1 MALFDFKFDKFKL
14 FDMIGYKP
22 HSGQMEIHHDTS
34 RYKIGRCGRRFGKTV
49 LQPCDKIDKV
59 LTPGTKGWIMAPDY
73 ETGERSFRIF
83 WDIIFGGSLF
93 PDSQIKK
100 LVYKC
105 PKKVYNA
112 TQGQMHLSIIWKHD
126 KAILNPQL
134 DINPSPSEI
143 IVKSANSPAGNVGE
157 ELDWL
162 IMEEVGKMQNSM
174 AMWERLLRMCITS
187 RYGDVVM
194 FSTAYGGVSDL
205 FDYMFDMGMNP
216 RNTEYK
222 SWQFSTL
229 TNPYWSKEPEKE
241 LADLKKMSP
250 EAYAEQVL
258 GERVNYAGRFYKE
271 YNADKNLANIEFD
284 PDSITYR
291 SWDFGY
297 RHPALG
303 WFQINKKDQVC
314 WLYTFIGAN
323 LDDVD
328 FVLIGKYLS
337 GQCQWNKLPM
347 STREIIRRENLV
359 PFIPV
364 NKNLIFEDMCD
375 AAGTQEK
382 SSAGSAINI
391 MKAHKIYPKYIAE
404 KTKNTEIEPESIT
417 IARNLLKIRP
427 DGNPSLLIDFNNY
440 LAKEMF
446 QFLSFEEKRDGSTTH
461 KFVRDGWYEHVA
473 DVLKYFCLNQMK
485 WILYSNKRNTKI
497 RTINYVRGN

>member
-1 MALFDFKFDKFKL
+1 MAALDYKFDKFKL
-14 FDMIGYKP
+14 FDIIGYKP
-22 HSGQMEIHHDTS
+22 HSGQEVVHKSIA
-34 RYKIGRCGRRFGKTV
+34 RYKIGREGRRAGKTV
-49 LQPCDKIDKV
+49 MQPCDKIDKV
-59 LTPGTKGWIMAPDY
+59 LTPGTRGWIMAPDY

-83 WDIIFGGSLF
+83 NDIIFGGSLF
-93 PDSQIKK
+93 PNSQIKK
-100 LVYKC
+100 FIHKS
-105 PKKVYNA
+105 KKQYNP
-112 TQGQMHLSIIWKHD
+112 TQGQMRLEIIWKHD
-126 KAILNPQL
+126 PAILYPKL
-134 DINPSPSEI
+134 DISPLPSEI

-162 IMEEVGKMQNSM
+162 IMEEAGRIVNSLSL
-174 AMWERLLRMCITS
+174 WERLLRLCLTS
-187 RYGDVVM
+187 RYGDMIM
-194 FSTAYGGVSDL
+194 FSTSYGGMSDL

-229 TNPYWSKEPEKE
+229 INPYWSKEPEKE
-241 LADLKKMSP
+241 LADLQKLSP

-258 GERVNYAGRFYKE
+258 GEKVNYAGRFYKE
-271 YNADKNLANIEFD
+271 YNADKHLANIDFD
-284 PDSITYR
+284 PNAITYR

-297 RHPALG
+297 RHPAIG
-303 WFQINKKDQVC
+303 WFHINKKDQVC

-382 SSAGSAINI
+382 SSAGSAIKI
-391 MKAHKIYPKYIAE
+391 MKAHGIFPKYTAE

-417 IARNLLKIRP
+417 IARNLLKTRA
-427 DGNPSLLIDFNNY
+427 DGNVSFLIDFNNY
-440 LAKEMF
+440 LAKEMM

-473 DVLKYFCLNQMK
+473 DILKYFCLNQMK
-485 WILYSNKRNTKI
+485 WILYSDKRRTKI
-497 RTINYVRGN
+497 RTMNYVRGQ